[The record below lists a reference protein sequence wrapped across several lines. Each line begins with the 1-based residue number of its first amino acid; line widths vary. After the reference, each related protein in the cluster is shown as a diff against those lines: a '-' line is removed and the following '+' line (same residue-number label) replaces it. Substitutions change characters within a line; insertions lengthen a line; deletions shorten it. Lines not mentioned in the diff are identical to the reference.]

1 MNDVID
7 YFNNNVYCS
16 QSFTAHGLK
25 SWAGLWL
32 SNSLVAASAMN
43 IKLTS
48 KLVLLE
54 KPAICVVD

>member
-1 MNDVID
+1 MNNVRDD
-7 YFNNNVYCS
+7 FNNNVYCS
-16 QSFTAHGLK
+16 QGFTEHGLK

-32 SNSLVAASAMN
+32 NNSLVASAMN